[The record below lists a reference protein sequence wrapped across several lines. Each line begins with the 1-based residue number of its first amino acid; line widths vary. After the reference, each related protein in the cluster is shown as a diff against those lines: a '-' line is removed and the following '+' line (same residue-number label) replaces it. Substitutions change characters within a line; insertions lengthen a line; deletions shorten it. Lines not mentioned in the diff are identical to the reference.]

1 MKESYYSIGEVS
13 KLANVSI
20 KALRYYDKI
29 DLFKPAYVDP
39 DTSYRYYS
47 DSQLYHLDLIKSLK
61 YIGTPLEEM
70 KKAQDLEMEELFA
83 FYTEQEKQIR
93 EKLAFLSAL
102 EQTISMVKK
111 RMKRQME
118 YPALGEVFMLD
129 EEETRIIQTE
139 AEGVGPE
146 NVLNASY
153 SKLKTFIESADG
165 FANNSYG
172 ATFSFHPYT
181 SIDEITYRHIFT
193 PVLTNKQISAITPD
207 MEITTISK
215 GRYVCIAYHF
225 SPEHYF
231 LNLQKL
237 IKYIA
242 DRHLTVDSD
251 VYELLIPIH
260 YSPKKQEEY
269 LLEMKIRIAES

>member
-39 DTSYRYYS
+39 DTSYRYYT
-47 DSQLYHLDLIKSLK
+47 DSQLIHLDLIKSLK

-83 FYTEQEKQIR
+83 FYTEQERQIR
-93 EKLAFLSAL
+93 EKLDFLSAL
-102 EQTISMVKK
+102 EQTISLVKK

-118 YPALGEVFMLD
+118 YPALGEVFVLD
-129 EEETRIIQTE
+129 EEEIRIIQTE
-139 AEGVGPE
+139 AEGIGPE

-153 SKLKTFIESADG
+153 SKLKKFIESADG
-165 FANNSYG
+165 FTNNSYG
-172 ATFSFHPYT
+172 ATFSFQPYT
-181 SIDEITYRHIFT
+181 SIDEMTYRHIFT
-193 PVLTNKQISAITPD
+193 PVLTNKQISSITPD
-207 MEITTISK
+207 MEITTIPK
-215 GRYVCIAYHF
+215 GRYACIAYNF

-242 DRHLTVDSD
+242 DRQLTVVSD
-251 VYELLIPIH
+251 VYELIIPIH

-269 LLEMKIRIAES
+269 RVEMKIRIAG

>member
-39 DTSYRYYS
+39 DTSYRYYT
-47 DSQLYHLDLIKSLK
+47 DSQLIHLDLIKSLK

-83 FYTEQEKQIR
+83 FYTEQERQIR
-93 EKLAFLSAL
+93 EKLDFLSAL
-102 EQTISMVKK
+102 EQTISLVKK

-118 YPALGEVFMLD
+118 YPALGEVFVLD
-129 EEETRIIQTE
+129 EEEIRIIQTE
-139 AEGVGPE
+139 AEGIGPE

-153 SKLKTFIESADG
+153 SKLKKFIESADG
-165 FANNSYG
+165 FTNNSYG
-172 ATFSFHPYT
+172 ATFSFQPYT
-181 SIDEITYRHIFT
+181 SIDEMTYRHIFT
-193 PVLTNKQISAITPD
+193 PVLTNKQISSITPD
-207 MEITTISK
+207 MEITTIPK
-215 GRYVCIAYHF
+215 GRYACIAYNF

-242 DRHLTVDSD
+242 DRQLTVVSD
-251 VYELLIPIH
+251 VYELIIPIH
-260 YSPKKQEEY
+260 YSPKKQEE
-269 LLEMKIRIAES
+269 